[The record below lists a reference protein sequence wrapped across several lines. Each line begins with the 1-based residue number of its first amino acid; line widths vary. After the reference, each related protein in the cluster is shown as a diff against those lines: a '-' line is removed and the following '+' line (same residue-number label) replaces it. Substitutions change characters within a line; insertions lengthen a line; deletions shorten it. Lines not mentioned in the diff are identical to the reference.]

1 MVNCKTDRML
11 SQTEMRKLHLEGN
24 KVYYHPKIG
33 LYTVTWI
40 ETGNND
46 IPVVEPLNPLD
57 LFKKMD

>member
-11 SQTEMRKLHLEGN
+11 SQTKMRQIHLEGN

>member
-1 MVNCKTDRML
+1 MVNGKADRML

-46 IPVVEPLNPLD
+46 IAVVEPIDPVD
-57 LFKKMD
+57 LFRTRN